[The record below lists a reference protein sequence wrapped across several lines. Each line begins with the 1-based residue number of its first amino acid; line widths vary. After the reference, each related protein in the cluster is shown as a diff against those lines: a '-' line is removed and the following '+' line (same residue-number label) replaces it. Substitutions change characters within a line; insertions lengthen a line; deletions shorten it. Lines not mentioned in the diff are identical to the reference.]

1 MNIFSIYFF
10 RHQFQ
15 AYIIVFLLIL
25 IKQFPLALNSNIYA
39 VCVGE
44 HHTKLNHNLLSGA
57 LRRLSQFING
67 VNTRTKVHNVMS
79 TFNPYFQFH
88 VTSFHEHV

>member
-15 AYIIVFLLIL
+15 AYTIVFLLIL

-39 VCVGE
+39 MCVGE
-44 HHTKLNHNLLSGA
+44 HHTKLNPKLLSGA

-67 VNTRTKVHNVMS
+67 VNTRTRVHNIMS
-79 TFNPYFQFH
+79 TSNPYFQVH